1 MTRTDL
7 NAEGFQH
14 VVAAYVES
22 RLPRRLRRHVG
33 VSDVVQSVCCVA
45 HARAGQ
51 FVGSSPSEYRGWLI
65 RIAENKIVDSLRRYR
80 QRTCPP
86 KFRAV
91 VKAVT
96 ACEPI
101 SRTAESQVSLTEQA
115 HLLLSSIGSLPDDV
129 RQVIVLRYTREMPF
143 DEIAETL
150 QMSQTTVRRRWY
162 EGLERLGNQLSVIAE

>member
-1 MTRTDL
+1 M
-7 NAEGFQH
+7 
-14 VVAAYVES
+14 
-22 RLPRRLRRHVG
+22 
-33 VSDVVQSVCCVA
+33 
-45 HARAGQ
+45 
-51 FVGSSPSEYRGWLI
+51 
-65 RIAENKIVDSLRRYR
+65 
-80 QRTCPP
+80 
-86 KFRAV
+86 
-91 VKAVT
+91 KAVT

-162 EGLERLGNQLSVIAE
+162 EGLERLGSHLGVMAE

>member
-1 MTRTDL
+1 MAGQL
-7 NAEGFQH
+7 NPNGFH
-14 VVAAYVES
+14 EVLTAYVES
-22 RLPRRLRRHVG
+22 RLPRRLRRHLG

-51 FVGSSPSEYRGWLI
+51 FVGSTPNEYRGWLI

-96 ACEPI
+96 ASEPI
-101 SRTAESQVSLTEQA
+101 SGTAESLVSLTEEA

-129 RQVIVLRYTREMPF
+129 RKVIVLRYTREMPF

-150 QMSQTTVRRRWY
+150 QMSETTVRRRWY
-162 EGLERLGNQLSVIAE
+162 EGLELLGSRLGLMAE